1 MWIRTTAFGMQAS
14 FWYYLAWALP
24 RALKAA
30 LLSMSSTPLNF
41 GYPGDSLIFRRKI
54 AFLFFLRGSV
64 STAPKCSIAF
74 EALLAAVLSVLPGG
88 GVSRDHEY
96 MWLSESGVS
105 PAHIGL
111 A

>member
-1 MWIRTTAFGMQAS
+1 
-14 FWYYLAWALP
+14 
-24 RALKAA
+24 
-30 LLSMSSTPLNF
+30 MSSTPLNF

-96 MWLSESGVS
+96 MCHDVAVGIWCFLGTPQIHS
-105 PAHIGL
+105 A
-111 A
+111 